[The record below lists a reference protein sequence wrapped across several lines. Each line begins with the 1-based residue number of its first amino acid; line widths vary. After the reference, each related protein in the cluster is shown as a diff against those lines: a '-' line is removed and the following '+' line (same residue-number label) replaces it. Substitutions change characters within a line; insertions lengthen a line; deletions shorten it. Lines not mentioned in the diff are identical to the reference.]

1 MNALL
6 LSLVSKD
13 NFRVSLLRV
22 LVLGQRYPAREKSKI
37 VINISKPQEQPVG

>member
-13 NFRVSLLRV
+13 NFLVSLLRV
-22 LVLGQRYPAREKSKI
+22 LVLGQRYPARRKI
-37 VINISKPQEQPVG
+37 QKVINISEPQEQPVG